1 MRPLTGIDSLFLSLE
16 SQTSLFQVGA
26 VSVLDPST
34 APDDSPPPHEALR
47 RIVESRLDHLPPFR
61 ARLVNVPL
69 GLDHPRWVEDEPDL
83 DRHIRR
89 AALPAPSG
97 ERELARYAADV
108 LARPLD
114 RNRPLWEIHVVEGLE
129 GELVAGVAKLHHS
142 AVDGIAGTEVTANLM
157 DLSPVLA
164 EPRPRPD
171 GHRESVPGPLGMLR
185 SAGANAGRRAF
196 SAARLPGRLAGTAMS
211 LRGHNRS
218 LGGSP
223 PPAFFS
229 APRTSLAA
237 RLGPD
242 RVVGLARVDLADV
255 EAVRQAAR
263 ATVNDV
269 ILALSASA
277 LRVYFEE
284 RGELPK
290 EPLCAFVPVS
300 VRGEGDSM
308 TDGVNRLSGMLVS
321 LATDIDD
328 PVLRLAAIAEGSRL
342 AKEQHVVMG
351 EDLFAELAAVG
362 VPALLRPIGRLVRGL
377 GLTSRFP
384 PFNVVV
390 SSFAGPSFPLYCGGA
405 EMVAYHPFGPV
416 IDGAVLNITAMSYR
430 GQIGFGLL
438 GCRDAVPE
446 VEILSRLIPES
457 MNQLTKVLS
466 ATGRRNR
473 RPAQDV
479 QALPIR
485 RGRSDRGS

>member
-16 SQTSLFQVGA
+16 SQTNLFQVGA

-34 APDDSPPPHEALR
+34 APEDSPPPHEAVR
-47 RIVESRLDHLPPFR
+47 RIVESRLDRLPPFR
-61 ARLVNVPL
+61 ARLVNVPF

-89 AALPAPSG
+89 GALPAPGG
-97 ERELARYAADV
+97 ERELAGYAADV

-114 RNRPLWEIHVVEGLE
+114 RSRPLWEIHVVEGLE
-129 GELVAGVAKLHHS
+129 GDLVAGVAKLHHS

-164 EPRPRPD
+164 ERHPRPD
-171 GHRESVPGPLGMLR
+171 GHQESVPGSLGLLR

-196 SAARLPGRLAGTAMS
+196 STARLPGRLAGTAMS

-223 PPAFFS
+223 PAFFS

-237 RLGPD
+237 PLGTR

-255 EAVRQAAR
+255 ESVRQATR

-277 LRVYFEE
+277 LRVYLEE
-284 RGELPK
+284 RGELPE

-300 VRGEGDSM
+300 VRSEGDAM

-328 PVLRLAAIAEGSRL
+328 PVLRLAAIAESSRL

-351 EDLFAELAAVG
+351 EDLFAELAAMG

-390 SSFAGPSFPLYCGGA
+390 SSFAGPTFPLYCGGA

-416 IDGAVLNITAMSYR
+416 IDGAALNITAMSYR

-438 GCRDAVPE
+438 GCRDAVPDIE
-446 VEILSRLIPES
+446 MLSRLIPES

-466 ATGRRNR
+466 ASGRRNR

-479 QALPIR
+479 RALSIR
-485 RGRSDRGS
+485 RGRNDRGS